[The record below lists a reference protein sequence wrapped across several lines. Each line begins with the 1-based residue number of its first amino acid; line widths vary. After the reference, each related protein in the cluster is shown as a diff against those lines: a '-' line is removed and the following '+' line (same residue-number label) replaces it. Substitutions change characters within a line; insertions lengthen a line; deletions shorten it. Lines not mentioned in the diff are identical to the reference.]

1 MDISGVE
8 GFTDANWAS
17 SPLDR
22 LSTIGYYA
30 FLGGNLVT
38 WNGKKQTVV
47 ARSNVETEYRVVA
60 H

>member
-1 MDISGVE
+1 MQIGQVLPS
-8 GFTDANWAS
+8 
-17 SPLDR
+17 DR
-22 LSTIGYYA
+22 LSTIGYCA